1 MITEQKGNV
10 VQVTVKDRIARVKI
24 CREEAL
30 NALNPDVLTSLIL
43 TFDRLSTHTLAPEKR
58 RDSIVAV
65 IIEGAGDK
73 AFVAGADIRSMID
86 LGPRA
91 IADYVELGQR
101 ALRTIEKFPVPV
113 IAAVHGYAL
122 GGGLE
127 LALACDLI
135 VASKESRFGQP
146 EVNLGIIPGFGG
158 TQRLITRCGV
168 GAAKFLCFTGEI
180 ITGEQGVNLR
190 LVDVL
195 VDGDA
200 REGAQKLAEN
210 IGKKGPRAVQAVK
223 RVINS
228 TQESLILGGLQLE
241 VETFLEVF
249 QNSEREEGMRAFT
262 ERRVPSFFE
271 VTET

>member
-1 MITEQKGNV
+1 
-10 VQVTVKDRIARVKI
+10 
-24 CREEAL
+24 
-30 NALNPDVLTSLIL
+30 
-43 TFDRLSTHTLAPEKR
+43 
-58 RDSIVAV
+58 
-65 IIEGAGDK
+65 
-73 AFVAGADIRSMID
+73 
-86 LGPRA
+86 
-91 IADYVELGQR
+91 
-101 ALRTIEKFPVPV
+101 
-113 IAAVHGYAL
+113 
-122 GGGLE
+122 
-127 LALACDLI
+127 
-135 VASKESRFGQP
+135 
-146 EVNLGIIPGFGG
+146 
-158 TQRLITRCGV
+158 V